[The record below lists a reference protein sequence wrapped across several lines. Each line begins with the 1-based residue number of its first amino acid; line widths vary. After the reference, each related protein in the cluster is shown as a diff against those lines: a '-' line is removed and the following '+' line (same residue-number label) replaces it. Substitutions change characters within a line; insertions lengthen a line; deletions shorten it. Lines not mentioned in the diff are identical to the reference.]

1 MAVATKLWTIEDLE
15 AKENDGARYELLRG
29 ELIEVPGPK
38 FEHWFLVGLLLRIF
52 SNFVAE
58 RGLGLVGNNGAFVI
72 RRDPDILLIP
82 DVAFINSARI
92 PPLDADWEIYLGPP
106 DAALEVVLPS
116 DSALDVHDKI
126 LAYLDGG
133 VRVVVA
139 VWPRSRSVSVHRPG
153 GETREFKVGDVLEI
167 EDVLPGFRLPIAD
180 IFNRDAPP
188 AIDPVANRGAA
199 T

>member
-38 FEHWFLVGLLLRIF
+38 FEHGFLVSRLLTWL
-52 SNFVAE
+52 SVFVVQH
-58 RGLGLVGNNGAFVI
+58 GLGVVINNCAFVL
-72 RRDPDILLIP
+72 RRNPDSQLIP

-106 DAALEVVLPS
+106 DAALEVVSPS

-153 GETREFKVGDVLEI
+153 GETREFKLGDVLEI

-180 IFNRDAPP
+180 IFNRGAPP
-188 AIDPVANRGAA
+188 AVDPAANR
-199 T
+199 